1 EEADVVER
9 EREHARVLDVL
20 EVSRK
25 ERDDAQAALV
35 RLRGRHAKT
44 LELRQAEEKLVF
56 LRTQTDELH
65 RMKARIE
72 SAVRAAPLVPLLDE
86 AGRASGSAEAAAKAA
101 GEARTRYDFARKNC
115 ESKAEALQSAE
126 KAAEAIPAMRERVA
140 RLNQVI

>member
-56 LRTQTDELH
+56 LRTQTGELG

-86 AGRASGSAEAAAKAA
+86 ADRASGSAETATKAA
-101 GEARTRYDFARKNC
+101 GEARARYDSARKN
-115 ESKAEALQSAE
+115 
-126 KAAEAIPAMRERVA
+126 
-140 RLNQVI
+140 